1 MTKRIINLLFFIV
14 LNVFAASLSGI
25 IPLFSHSANAEA
37 GLAIL
42 SVTCQPYD
50 GLVVATNDESP
61 DFRIDENTVALFD
74 GDKKIGLSVDECTP
88 VACGEVGIPL
98 DSSFSAPDNLK
109 VVFGKG
115 FAVSENGARLADEEI
130 WIYESFEE
138 EFSLIRFRKESP
150 ADDNPDEFADE
161 SESESLSESE
171 SYSESESE
179 SLSESE
185 SSSES
190 ESESL
195 SESESSSES
204 ESESLPESESSSESE
219 SESLHESESS
229 SESESYSESESEDL
243 PESESSSESES
254 ENLSESESFSESESE
269 SGTDESESLPT
280 SERDS
285 DSESKQD
292 SESLPESESYSDS
305 ESPPTS
311 ESSSDSESPPT
322 SESRTKD
329 ESNRTPTS
337 ENRESGCKSD
347 IYPCMTTGLFATF
360 TASAFIFFN
369 NKKQ

>member
-61 DFRIDENTVALFD
+61 DFRIDENSVALFD
-74 GDKKIGLSVDECTP
+74 GDKKIGLSVGECTP
-88 VACGEVGIPL
+88 VASGEVGIPL
-98 DSSFSAPDNLK
+98 DSSFSAPDKLK

-150 ADDNPDEFADE
+150 ADDDPDEFADESVSEESITESESSSE

-171 SYSESESE
+171 SSSDSESEGLPDSESSSESESE
-179 SLSESE
+179 SLSESESFSESESESLSENE

-204 ESESLPESESSSESE
+204 ESESG
-219 SESLHESESS
+219 
-229 SESESYSESESEDL
+229 
-243 PESESSSESES
+243 
-254 ENLSESESFSESESE
+254 N
-269 SGTDESESLPT
+269 DE
-280 SERDS
+280 
-285 DSESKQD
+285 
-292 SESLPESESYSDS
+292 SESLPESESNPDG
-305 ESPPTS
+305 
-311 ESSSDSESPPT
+311 ESPPT

-337 ENRESGCKSD
+337 ENHESGCKSD

>member
-25 IPLFSHSANAEA
+25 IPLLSHSANAEA

-61 DFRIDENTVALFD
+61 DFRIDENSVALFD
-74 GDKKIGLSVDECTP
+74 GDKKIGLSVGECTP

-98 DSSFSAPDNLK
+98 DSSFSAPDKLK

-150 ADDNPDEFADE
+150 ADDDPDEIADESVSEESITESESSSE
-161 SESESLSESE
+161 SESESLP
-171 SYSESESE
+171 ESESE

-190 ESESL
+190 ESEDL
-195 SESESSSES
+195 PESENYSES
-204 ESESLPESESSSESE
+204 ESESLPESES
-219 SESLHESESS
+219 
-229 SESESYSESESEDL
+229 
-243 PESESSSESES
+243 
-254 ENLSESESFSESESE
+254 FSESES
-269 SGTDESESLPT
+269 GNDESESLPT

-285 DSESKQD
+285 DSESNQD
-292 SESLPESESYSDS
+292 SESMPESEISS
-305 ESPPTS
+305 ES
-311 ESSSDSESPPT
+311 EIPPT

>member
-14 LNVFAASLSGI
+14 LNVFAVSLSGI

-50 GLVVATNDESP
+50 GLIVATNDESP
-61 DFRIDENTVALFD
+61 DFRIDENSVALFD
-74 GDKKIGLSVDECTP
+74 GDKKIGLSVGECTP

-150 ADDNPDEFADE
+150 ADDDPDEFADESVFEESITESESFSE
-161 SESESLSESE
+161 SESESLSESKSSLE
-171 SYSESESE
+171 SESENLSESESSLESESE

-204 ESESLPESESSSESE
+204 ESES
-219 SESLHESESS
+219 
-229 SESESYSESESEDL
+229 ED
-243 PESESSSESES
+243 
-254 ENLSESESFSESESE
+254 
-269 SGTDESESLPT
+269 DESESLPT

-285 DSESKQD
+285 DSESN
-292 SESLPESESYSDS
+292 P
-305 ESPPTS
+305 
-311 ESSSDSESPPT
+311 DSESPPT

-347 IYPCMTTGLFATF
+347 IYPCMTTGLLATF

>member
-25 IPLFSHSANAEA
+25 IPLFSLSANAEA

-74 GDKKIGLSVDECTP
+74 GDKKIGLSVGECTS

-98 DSSFSAPDNLK
+98 DSSFSAPDKLK

-150 ADDNPDEFADE
+150 ADDDPDEFADE
-161 SESESLSESE
+161 SVSEESIT
-171 SYSESESE
+171 
-179 SLSESE
+179 ESE

-190 ESESL
+190 ESES
-195 SESESSSES
+195 
-204 ESESLPESESSSESE
+204 
-219 SESLHESESS
+219 
-229 SESESYSESESEDL
+229 
-243 PESESSSESES
+243 
-254 ENLSESESFSESESE
+254 LSESESFSESESE

-285 DSESKQD
+285 DNESKQD
-292 SESLPESESYSDS
+292 SESLPESESY
-305 ESPPTS
+305 
-311 ESSSDSESPPT
+311 SDSESPPT

-347 IYPCMTTGLFATF
+347 ISPCMTTGLFATF

>member
-74 GDKKIGLSVDECTP
+74 GDKKIGLSVGECTP

-150 ADDNPDEFADE
+150 ADDDPDEIADE
-161 SESESLSESE
+161 SVSEESITESESS
-171 SYSESESE
+171 SESESE

-185 SSSES
+185 NSSES

-204 ESESLPESESSSESE
+204 ESESLHESETSSESE
-219 SESLHESESS
+219 SESLSESESS
-229 SESESYSESESEDL
+229 SENESES
-243 PESESSSESES
+243 
-254 ENLSESESFSESESE
+254 LSESESFSESES
-269 SGTDESESLPT
+269 GNDESESLPT

-285 DSESKQD
+285 DSESNQD
-292 SESLPESESYSDS
+292 SESLPESESYL
-305 ESPPTS
+305 E
-311 ESSSDSESPPT
+311 SESPPT

>member
-25 IPLFSHSANAEA
+25 IPLLSHSANAEA

-74 GDKKIGLSVDECTP
+74 GDKKIGLSVGECTP

-98 DSSFSAPDNLK
+98 DSSFSAPDKLK

-150 ADDNPDEFADE
+150 ADDDPDEFADESVSEESTTESESSSESESEDLPESESSSE

-185 SSSES
+185 SSPESES
-190 ESESL
+190 GNNESESL
-195 SESESSSES
+195 PESESSLES

-219 SESLHESESS
+219 S
-229 SESESYSESESEDL
+229 
-243 PESESSSESES
+243 
-254 ENLSESESFSESESE
+254 
-269 SGTDESESLPT
+269 LPT

-285 DSESKQD
+285 DSESNQD
-292 SESLPESESYSDS
+292 SESLPE
-305 ESPPTS
+305 S

>member
-74 GDKKIGLSVDECTP
+74 GDKKIGLSVGECTP

-98 DSSFSAPDNLK
+98 DSSFSAPDKLK

-150 ADDNPDEFADE
+150 ADDDPDEIADE
-161 SESESLSESE
+161 SVSEESISESESS
-171 SYSESESE
+171 SESESE
-179 SLSESE
+179 SLSENE
-185 SSSES
+185 TSSES

-219 SESLHESESS
+219 SESLSESESS
-229 SESESYSESESEDL
+229 SESESESLSESESSSESESESLSESESSSKSESEDL

-254 ENLSESESFSESESE
+254 E
-269 SGTDESESLPT
+269 SGND
-280 SERDS
+280 
-285 DSESKQD
+285 DSEI
-292 SESLPESESYSDS
+292 
-305 ESPPTS
+305 
-311 ESSSDSESPPT
+311 PPT

>member
-42 SVTCQPYD
+42 SVTCQPDD

-74 GDKKIGLSVDECTP
+74 GDKKIGLSVGECTP

-98 DSSFSAPDNLK
+98 DSSFSAPDKLK

-150 ADDNPDEFADE
+150 ADDDPDKFADE
-161 SESESLSESE
+161 SVFEESITESESSSESESDSLSESE
-171 SYSESESE
+171 SPSESESE
-179 SLSESE
+179 DLPESE
-185 SSSES
+185 NSSES

-204 ESESLPESESSSESE
+204 ESESG
-219 SESLHESESS
+219 
-229 SESESYSESESEDL
+229 
-243 PESESSSESES
+243 
-254 ENLSESESFSESESE
+254 N
-269 SGTDESESLPT
+269 DESESLPT

-285 DSESKQD
+285 DNESNQD
-292 SESLPESESYSDS
+292 SESLPESESSS
-305 ESPPTS
+305 ESESGNDES
-311 ESSSDSESPPT
+311 ESNPDSKIPPT

>member
-50 GLVVATNDESP
+50 GLVVTTNDESP

-74 GDKKIGLSVDECTP
+74 GDKKIGLSVGECTP

-98 DSSFSAPDNLK
+98 DSSFSAPDKLK

-150 ADDNPDEFADE
+150 ADDDPDEFADE
-161 SESESLSESE
+161 SVSEESITESESSSESESEDLPESESSSVSESESLPESE
-171 SYSESESE
+171 SPSESESE

-185 SSSES
+185 SHSES

-195 SESESSSES
+195 PESESSSDSETGNDES
-204 ESESLPESESSSESE
+204 ESLPESESSSDSESNQDSESLPESESSSESE
-219 SESLHESESS
+219 SESGN
-229 SESESYSESESEDL
+229 D
-243 PESESSSESES
+243 
-254 ENLSESESFSESESE
+254 
-269 SGTDESESLPT
+269 
-280 SERDS
+280 
-285 DSESKQD
+285 DSEI
-292 SESLPESESYSDS
+292 
-305 ESPPTS
+305 
-311 ESSSDSESPPT
+311 PPT

-360 TASAFIFFN
+360 TASAFILFN

>member
-74 GDKKIGLSVDECTP
+74 GDKKIGLSVGECTP
-88 VACGEVGIPL
+88 VACGEIGIPL

-150 ADDNPDEFADE
+150 ADDDPDEIADE
-161 SESESLSESE
+161 SVSEESIT
-171 SYSESESE
+171 
-179 SLSESE
+179 ESE
-185 SSSES
+185 SSS
-190 ESESL
+190 
-195 SESESSSES
+195 
-204 ESESLPESESSSESE
+204 
-219 SESLHESESS
+219 
-229 SESESYSESESEDL
+229 
-243 PESESSSESES
+243 
-254 ENLSESESFSESESE
+254 
-269 SGTDESESLPT
+269 
-280 SERDS
+280 
-285 DSESKQD
+285 DSESNQD
-292 SESLPESESYSDS
+292 SESLPE
-305 ESPPTS
+305 S

>member
-74 GDKKIGLSVDECTP
+74 GDKKIGLSVGECTP

-98 DSSFSAPDNLK
+98 DSSFSAPDKLK

-150 ADDNPDEFADE
+150 ADDDPDEFADE
-161 SESESLSESE
+161 SVSEESITESESSSKSESESLSESE
-171 SYSESESE
+171 SFSESESESLPESESSSESESE

-204 ESESLPESESSSESE
+204 ESG
-219 SESLHESESS
+219 
-229 SESESYSESESEDL
+229 
-243 PESESSSESES
+243 
-254 ENLSESESFSESESE
+254 N
-269 SGTDESESLPT
+269 DESESLPT

-285 DSESKQD
+285 DSESNQD
-292 SESLPESESYSDS
+292 SESLSE
-305 ESPPTS
+305 S

>member
-98 DSSFSAPDNLK
+98 DSSFSAPDKLK

-150 ADDNPDEFADE
+150 ADDDPDEIADE
-161 SESESLSESE
+161 SVSEESIT
-171 SYSESESE
+171 
-179 SLSESE
+179 ESE

-195 SESESSSES
+195 SVSESSSESESEGLPESESYSES

-219 SESLHESESS
+219 SESL
-229 SESESYSESESEDL
+229 
-243 PESESSSESES
+243 P
-254 ENLSESESFSESESE
+254 ESESFSESESE
-269 SGTDESESLPT
+269 SRNDESESLPT

-285 DSESKQD
+285 DSESNQD
-292 SESLPESESYSDS
+292 SESLPESES
-305 ESPPTS
+305 
-311 ESSSDSESPPT
+311 SSDSEISPT

-337 ENRESGCKSD
+337 EHRESGCKSD

>member
-74 GDKKIGLSVDECTP
+74 GDKKIGLSVGECTP

-98 DSSFSAPDNLK
+98 DSSFSAPDKLK

-130 WIYESFEE
+130 WIYESFKE

-150 ADDNPDEFADE
+150 ADDDPDEIADE
-161 SESESLSESE
+161 SVSEESIT
-171 SYSESESE
+171 
-179 SLSESE
+179 ESE

-204 ESESLPESESSSESE
+204 ESESLSESE
-219 SESLHESESS
+219 NS
-229 SESESYSESESEDL
+229 SESESEDL

-254 ENLSESESFSESESE
+254 ESLPESESFSESESE
-269 SGTDESESLPT
+269 SLSESESSSESESESLPESESYSESESESGNDESESLPT

-292 SESLPESESYSDS
+292 SENLPESES
-305 ESPPTS
+305 
-311 ESSSDSESPPT
+311 SSDGESPPT

>member
-61 DFRIDENTVALFD
+61 DFRIDENSVALFD
-74 GDKKIGLSVDECTP
+74 GDKKIGLSVGECTP
-88 VACGEVGIPL
+88 VASGEVGIPL
-98 DSSFSAPDNLK
+98 DSSFSAPDKLK

-150 ADDNPDEFADE
+150 ADDDPDEFADE
-161 SESESLSESE
+161 SVSEESIT
-171 SYSESESE
+171 
-179 SLSESE
+179 ESE

-219 SESLHESESS
+219 SESLS
-229 SESESYSESESEDL
+229 
-243 PESESSSESES
+243 ESESSSESES
-254 ENLSESESFSESESE
+254 E
-269 SGTDESESLPT
+269 SGNDE
-280 SERDS
+280 
-285 DSESKQD
+285 
-292 SESLPESESYSDS
+292 SESLPESESNPDG
-305 ESPPTS
+305 
-311 ESSSDSESPPT
+311 ESPPT

-337 ENRESGCKSD
+337 ENHESGCKSD

>member
-74 GDKKIGLSVDECTP
+74 GDKKIGLSVGECTP

-98 DSSFSAPDNLK
+98 DSSFSAPDKLK

-150 ADDNPDEFADE
+150 ADDDPDEFADE
-161 SESESLSESE
+161 SVSEESIT
-171 SYSESESE
+171 
-179 SLSESE
+179 ESE

-204 ESESLPESESSSESE
+204 ESG
-219 SESLHESESS
+219 
-229 SESESYSESESEDL
+229 
-243 PESESSSESES
+243 
-254 ENLSESESFSESESE
+254 N
-269 SGTDESESLPT
+269 DESESLPT

-285 DSESKQD
+285 DNESN
-292 SESLPESESYSDS
+292 LDS
-305 ESPPTS
+305 ESPPESENSS
-311 ESSSDSESPPT
+311 ESEIPPT

>member
-74 GDKKIGLSVDECTP
+74 GDKKIGLSVGECTP
-88 VACGEVGIPL
+88 VACGEIGIPL
-98 DSSFSAPDNLK
+98 DSSFSAPDKLK

-150 ADDNPDEFADE
+150 ADDDPDEIADESVSKESITESESFSE
-161 SESESLSESE
+161 SESESLPESE
-171 SYSESESE
+171 SSSESESE

-204 ESESLPESESSSESE
+204 ESESL
-219 SESLHESESS
+219 
-229 SESESYSESESEDL
+229 
-243 PESESSSESES
+243 
-254 ENLSESESFSESESE
+254 SESESFSESES
-269 SGTDESESLPT
+269 GNDESESLPT
-280 SERDS
+280 SERD
-285 DSESKQD
+285 
-292 SESLPESESYSDS
+292 
-305 ESPPTS
+305 
-311 ESSSDSESPPT
+311 SDSESPPT

>member
-74 GDKKIGLSVDECTP
+74 GDKKIGLSVGACSP

-98 DSSFSAPDNLK
+98 DSSFSAPDKLK

-150 ADDNPDEFADE
+150 ADDDPDEIADE
-161 SESESLSESE
+161 SVSEESITESESF
-171 SYSESESE
+171 SESESE
-179 SLSESE
+179 SLP
-185 SSSES
+185 
-190 ESESL
+190 
-195 SESESSSES
+195 ESESSSES

-219 SESLHESESS
+219 SESGN
-229 SESESYSESESEDL
+229 D
-243 PESESSSESES
+243 
-254 ENLSESESFSESESE
+254 
-269 SGTDESESLPT
+269 
-280 SERDS
+280 
-285 DSESKQD
+285 DSEI
-292 SESLPESESYSDS
+292 
-305 ESPPTS
+305 
-311 ESSSDSESPPT
+311 PPT

>member
-25 IPLFSHSANAEA
+25 IPLFSLSANAEA

-74 GDKKIGLSVDECTP
+74 GDKKIGLSVGECTP

-98 DSSFSAPDNLK
+98 DSSFSAPDKLK

-150 ADDNPDEFADE
+150 ADDDPDEFADE
-161 SESESLSESE
+161 SVSEESIT
-171 SYSESESE
+171 
-179 SLSESE
+179 ESE

-195 SESESSSES
+195 SENETSSESESESLSESESSLES

-219 SESLHESESS
+219 SES
-229 SESESYSESESEDL
+229 
-243 PESESSSESES
+243 
-254 ENLSESESFSESESE
+254 LSESESFSESESE

-285 DSESKQD
+285 DNESKQD
-292 SESLPESESYSDS
+292 SESLPESESY
-305 ESPPTS
+305 
-311 ESSSDSESPPT
+311 SDSESPPT

-347 IYPCMTTGLFATF
+347 ISPCMTTGLFATF

>member
-74 GDKKIGLSVDECTP
+74 GDKKIGLSVGECTP

-98 DSSFSAPDNLK
+98 DSSFSAPDKLK

-150 ADDNPDEFADE
+150 ADDDPDEFADE
-161 SESESLSESE
+161 SVSEESTT
-171 SYSESESE
+171 
-179 SLSESE
+179 
-185 SSSES
+185 
-190 ESESL
+190 
-195 SESESSSES
+195 ESESSSES

-219 SESLHESESS
+219 SESL
-229 SESESYSESESEDL
+229 
-243 PESESSSESES
+243 
-254 ENLSESESFSESESE
+254 SESESFSESESE
-269 SGTDESESLPT
+269 SLSESESSSESESESGNDESESPPT

-292 SESLPESESYSDS
+292 SES
-305 ESPPTS
+305 PPTS
-311 ESSSDSESPPT
+311 EG
-322 SESRTKD
+322 RTKD

-337 ENRESGCKSD
+337 ETRESGCKSD
-347 IYPCMTTGLFATF
+347 ISPCMTTGLFATF

>member
-74 GDKKIGLSVDECTP
+74 GDKKIGLSVGECMP
-88 VACGEVGIPL
+88 VASGEVGIPL

-150 ADDNPDEFADE
+150 ADDDPDEFADE
-161 SESESLSESE
+161 SVFEESITESESSSDSESESLSESKSSLE
-171 SYSESESE
+171 SESENLSESESSLESESE

-195 SESESSSES
+195 SESESS
-204 ESESLPESESSSESE
+204 L
-219 SESLHESESS
+219 
-229 SESESYSESESEDL
+229 
-243 PESESSSESES
+243 
-254 ENLSESESFSESESE
+254 ESE
-269 SGTDESESLPT
+269 SGNDESESLPT

-285 DSESKQD
+285 DSESNQD
-292 SESLPESESYSDS
+292 SESLPE
-305 ESPPTS
+305 S

-329 ESNRTPTS
+329 ESNHIPTS

>member
-37 GLAIL
+37 GLEIL

-61 DFRIDENTVALFD
+61 DFRIDENSVALFD
-74 GDKKIGLSVDECTP
+74 GDKKIGLSVGECTP

-115 FAVSENGARLADEEI
+115 FAVSENGAQLADEEI

-150 ADDNPDEFADE
+150 ADDDPDEFADE
-161 SESESLSESE
+161 SVSEESIT
-171 SYSESESE
+171 
-179 SLSESE
+179 
-185 SSSES
+185 
-190 ESESL
+190 
-195 SESESSSES
+195 ESESSSES

-219 SESLHESESS
+219 SESLP
-229 SESESYSESESEDL
+229 ESESYSVSESESL
-243 PESESSSESES
+243 SESESSSESES
-254 ENLSESESFSESESE
+254 E
-269 SGTDESESLPT
+269 SGNDESESLPT

-285 DSESKQD
+285 DSESNQD
-292 SESLPESESYSDS
+292 SESLPESES
-305 ESPPTS
+305 
-311 ESSSDSESPPT
+311 SSDSEIPPT

>member
-37 GLAIL
+37 GLEIL

-61 DFRIDENTVALFD
+61 DFRIDENSVALFD
-74 GDKKIGLSVDECTP
+74 GDKKIGLSVGECSP

-150 ADDNPDEFADE
+150 ADDDPDEFADE
-161 SESESLSESE
+161 SVSEESITESESFSESEPESLSESESTSESESHSESE

-179 SLSESE
+179 SLP
-185 SSSES
+185 
-190 ESESL
+190 
-195 SESESSSES
+195 ESESSSES

-219 SESLHESESS
+219 SESG
-229 SESESYSESESEDL
+229 
-243 PESESSSESES
+243 
-254 ENLSESESFSESESE
+254 N
-269 SGTDESESLPT
+269 DE
-280 SERDS
+280 
-285 DSESKQD
+285 
-292 SESLPESESYSDS
+292 SESLPESECDSDS
-305 ESPPTS
+305 ESIPDGESDSDGESLPEN
-311 ESSSDSESPPT
+311 ESSSDGEIPPT

-329 ESNRTPTS
+329 ESNRTPTP

>member
-1 MTKRIINLLFFIV
+1 MKLYSYCCIIYKKIKFFTFKNDEKNNKLNIFYF

-74 GDKKIGLSVDECTP
+74 GDKKIGLSVGECTP

-150 ADDNPDEFADE
+150 ADDDPDEIADESVSEESITESESSSESESESLSESENSSE

-171 SYSESESE
+171 SSSESESESLHESETSSESESE

-195 SESESSSES
+195 SESES
-204 ESESLPESESSSESE
+204 
-219 SESLHESESS
+219 
-229 SESESYSESESEDL
+229 
-243 PESESSSESES
+243 
-254 ENLSESESFSESESE
+254 FSESES
-269 SGTDESESLPT
+269 GNDESESLPT

-285 DSESKQD
+285 DSESNQD
-292 SESLPESESYSDS
+292 SESLPESESYL
-305 ESPPTS
+305 E
-311 ESSSDSESPPT
+311 SESPPT

>member
-61 DFRIDENTVALFD
+61 DFRIDENSVALFD
-74 GDKKIGLSVDECTP
+74 GDKKIGLSVGECTP
-88 VACGEVGIPL
+88 VASGEVGIPL
-98 DSSFSAPDNLK
+98 DSSFSAPDKLK

-150 ADDNPDEFADE
+150 ADDDPDEFADE
-161 SESESLSESE
+161 SVSEESITESESS
-171 SYSESESE
+171 SESESE

-195 SESESSSES
+195 SESESFSES
-204 ESESLPESESSSESE
+204 ESES
-219 SESLHESESS
+219 
-229 SESESYSESESEDL
+229 
-243 PESESSSESES
+243 
-254 ENLSESESFSESESE
+254 LSESESFSESESE
-269 SGTDESESLPT
+269 SLSENESSSESESESL
-280 SERDS
+280 
-285 DSESKQD
+285 SESESSSESESESGND
-292 SESLPESESYSDS
+292 ESESLPESESNPDG
-305 ESPPTS
+305 
-311 ESSSDSESPPT
+311 ESPPT

-337 ENRESGCKSD
+337 ENHESGCKSD

>member
-74 GDKKIGLSVDECTP
+74 GDKKIGLSVGECSP

-150 ADDNPDEFADE
+150 ADDDPDEIADE
-161 SESESLSESE
+161 SVSEESIT
-171 SYSESESE
+171 
-179 SLSESE
+179 ESE

-195 SESESSSES
+195 SESENSSES
-204 ESESLPESESSSESE
+204 ESES
-219 SESLHESESS
+219 
-229 SESESYSESESEDL
+229 
-243 PESESSSESES
+243 
-254 ENLSESESFSESESE
+254 LSESESFSESESE
-269 SGTDESESLPT
+269 SLSESKSSLESESGNDESESLPT

-285 DSESKQD
+285 DSESNQD
-292 SESLPESESYSDS
+292 SESLPESESNPDG
-305 ESPPTS
+305 ESL
-311 ESSSDSESPPT
+311 PT

>member
-61 DFRIDENTVALFD
+61 DFRIDENSVALFD
-74 GDKKIGLSVDECTP
+74 GDKKIGLSVGECTP

-115 FAVSENGARLADEEI
+115 FVVSENGARLADEEI

-150 ADDNPDEFADE
+150 ADDDPDEFADE
-161 SESESLSESE
+161 SVSEESITESESSSEG
-171 SYSESESE
+171 ESE

-195 SESESSSES
+195 SESESFSES

-219 SESLHESESS
+219 SESLSESEGSSESESESLSESESS
-229 SESESYSESESEDL
+229 SKSESEDL

-254 ENLSESESFSESESE
+254 E
-269 SGTDESESLPT
+269 SGND
-280 SERDS
+280 
-285 DSESKQD
+285 DSEI
-292 SESLPESESYSDS
+292 
-305 ESPPTS
+305 
-311 ESSSDSESPPT
+311 PPT

>member
-25 IPLFSHSANAEA
+25 FPLFSHSANAEA

-61 DFRIDENTVALFD
+61 DFRIDENAVAFFD
-74 GDKKIGLSVDECTP
+74 GDKKIGLSVGECTP

-98 DSSFSAPDNLK
+98 DSSFSAPDKLK

-150 ADDNPDEFADE
+150 ADDDPDEIADE
-161 SESESLSESE
+161 SVSKESIT
-171 SYSESESE
+171 
-179 SLSESE
+179 ESE

-204 ESESLPESESSSESE
+204 ESESESLPESESSSE
-219 SESLHESESS
+219 
-229 SESESYSESESEDL
+229 
-243 PESESSSESES
+243 
-254 ENLSESESFSESESE
+254 
-269 SGTDESESLPT
+269 
-280 SERDS
+280 
-285 DSESKQD
+285 
-292 SESLPESESYSDS
+292 
-305 ESPPTS
+305 
-311 ESSSDSESPPT
+311 SESPPT

>member
-61 DFRIDENTVALFD
+61 DFRIDENSVALFD
-74 GDKKIGLSVDECTP
+74 GDKKIGLSVGECTP

-98 DSSFSAPDNLK
+98 DSSFSAPDKLK

-150 ADDNPDEFADE
+150 ADDDPDEIADESVSEESITESESSSE
-161 SESESLSESE
+161 SESESLPESE
-171 SYSESESE
+171 SFSESESE
-179 SLSESE
+179 SLSENE

-204 ESESLPESESSSESE
+204 ESESG
-219 SESLHESESS
+219 
-229 SESESYSESESEDL
+229 
-243 PESESSSESES
+243 
-254 ENLSESESFSESESE
+254 N
-269 SGTDESESLPT
+269 DE
-280 SERDS
+280 
-285 DSESKQD
+285 
-292 SESLPESESYSDS
+292 SESLPESESNPDG
-305 ESPPTS
+305 
-311 ESSSDSESPPT
+311 ESPPT

-347 IYPCMTTGLFATF
+347 IYPCMTTGLLATF

>member
-61 DFRIDENTVALFD
+61 DFRIDENSVALFD
-74 GDKKIGLSVDECTP
+74 GDKKIGLSVGECTP

-98 DSSFSAPDNLK
+98 DSSFSAPDKLK

-150 ADDNPDEFADE
+150 ADDDPDEFAEESITE
-161 SESESLSESE
+161 SESSSESEPESLPESE

-179 SLSESE
+179 SLPESE

-204 ESESLPESESSSESE
+204 ESG
-219 SESLHESESS
+219 
-229 SESESYSESESEDL
+229 
-243 PESESSSESES
+243 
-254 ENLSESESFSESESE
+254 N
-269 SGTDESESLPT
+269 DESESLPT

-285 DSESKQD
+285 DSESNQD
-292 SESLPESESYSDS
+292 SESLPESESSSESESESGNDDS
-305 ESPPTS
+305 EI
-311 ESSSDSESPPT
+311 PPT

>member
-74 GDKKIGLSVDECTP
+74 GDKKIGLSVGECTP

-98 DSSFSAPDNLK
+98 DSSFSAPDKLK

-150 ADDNPDEFADE
+150 ADDDPDEFADE
-161 SESESLSESE
+161 SVSEESIT
-171 SYSESESE
+171 
-179 SLSESE
+179 ESE

-204 ESESLPESESSSESE
+204 ESG
-219 SESLHESESS
+219 
-229 SESESYSESESEDL
+229 
-243 PESESSSESES
+243 
-254 ENLSESESFSESESE
+254 N
-269 SGTDESESLPT
+269 DESESLPT

-285 DSESKQD
+285 DSESNQD
-292 SESLPESESYSDS
+292 SESLPESESYSES
-305 ESPPTS
+305 EI
-311 ESSSDSESPPT
+311 PPT

>member
-74 GDKKIGLSVDECTP
+74 GDKKIGLSVGECTP

-98 DSSFSAPDNLK
+98 DSSFSAPDKLK

-150 ADDNPDEFADE
+150 ADNDPDEFADE
-161 SESESLSESE
+161 SVSEESI
-171 SYSESESE
+171 
-179 SLSESE
+179 SESE

-204 ESESLPESESSSESE
+204 ELESLPESENSSESESESLPESENSSERESESLSESESSSESE
-219 SESLHESESS
+219 SESG
-229 SESESYSESESEDL
+229 
-243 PESESSSESES
+243 
-254 ENLSESESFSESESE
+254 N
-269 SGTDESESLPT
+269 DESESLPT

-285 DSESKQD
+285 DSESNQD
-292 SESLPESESYSDS
+292 SESLPESES
-305 ESPPTS
+305 
-311 ESSSDSESPPT
+311 SSDSEIPPT

>member
-25 IPLFSHSANAEA
+25 IPLFSLSANAEA

-98 DSSFSAPDNLK
+98 DSSFSAPDKLK

-138 EFSLIRFRKESP
+138 EFSLIRFRKESS
-150 ADDNPDEFADE
+150 ADDDPDEFADE
-161 SESESLSESE
+161 SVSEESIT
-171 SYSESESE
+171 
-179 SLSESE
+179 
-185 SSSES
+185 
-190 ESESL
+190 
-195 SESESSSES
+195 
-204 ESESLPESESSSESE
+204 ESESSSESE

-229 SESESYSESESEDL
+229 LESESESSSESESFSESESEDL

-311 ESSSDSESPPT
+311 ES
-322 SESRTKD
+322 RTKD

-347 IYPCMTTGLFATF
+347 ISPCMTTGLFATF

>member
-74 GDKKIGLSVDECTP
+74 GDKKIGLSVGECTP

-98 DSSFSAPDNLK
+98 DSSFSAPDKLK

-115 FAVSENGARLADEEI
+115 FAVSENGTRLADEEI

-150 ADDNPDEFADE
+150 ADDDPDEIADESVSEESITESESSSESESESLSESESSSESESESLSESENSSESESESLSESENSSE

-185 SSSES
+185 SSPESES
-190 ESESL
+190 GNDESESL
-195 SESESSSES
+195 PTSERDSD
-204 ESESLPESESSSESE
+204 SESLPESESSSESE
-219 SESLHESESS
+219 SES
-229 SESESYSESESEDL
+229 ED
-243 PESESSSESES
+243 
-254 ENLSESESFSESESE
+254 
-269 SGTDESESLPT
+269 DESESNP
-280 SERDS
+280 DG
-285 DSESKQD
+285 
-292 SESLPESESYSDS
+292 
-305 ESPPTS
+305 
-311 ESSSDSESPPT
+311 ESPPT

>member
-74 GDKKIGLSVDECTP
+74 GDKKIGLSVGECTP

-98 DSSFSAPDNLK
+98 DSSFSAPDKLK
-109 VVFGKG
+109 VIFGKG

-150 ADDNPDEFADE
+150 ADDDPDEFADE
-161 SESESLSESE
+161 SVSEESITESESSSESESESLPESESFSESKSESLSESE
-171 SYSESESE
+171 SPSESESE

-195 SESESSSES
+195 SESES
-204 ESESLPESESSSESE
+204 
-219 SESLHESESS
+219 
-229 SESESYSESESEDL
+229 Y
-243 PESESSSESES
+243 
-254 ENLSESESFSESESE
+254 SESESE
-269 SGTDESESLPT
+269 SGNDESESLPT

-285 DSESKQD
+285 DSESNQD
-292 SESLPESESYSDS
+292 SESLPESESNPDG
-305 ESPPTS
+305 
-311 ESSSDSESPPT
+311 ESPPT

>member
-25 IPLFSHSANAEA
+25 IHLFSHSANAEA

-74 GDKKIGLSVDECTP
+74 GDKKIGFSVGECAP

-98 DSSFSAPDNLK
+98 DSSFSAPDKLK

-150 ADDNPDEFADE
+150 ADDDPDEFADE
-161 SESESLSESE
+161 SVFEESITESESS
-171 SYSESESE
+171 SESESE

-195 SESESSSES
+195 SESESYSES
-204 ESESLPESESSSESE
+204 ESESLSESKSS
-219 SESLHESESS
+219 L
-229 SESESYSESESEDL
+229 
-243 PESESSSESES
+243 
-254 ENLSESESFSESESE
+254 ESE
-269 SGTDESESLPT
+269 SGNDESESLPT

-292 SESLPESESYSDS
+292 SESLPESES
-305 ESPPTS
+305 
-311 ESSSDSESPPT
+311 SSDSESLPT

>member
-61 DFRIDENTVALFD
+61 DFKIDENSVALFD
-74 GDKKIGLSVDECTP
+74 GDKKIGLSVGECSP

-150 ADDNPDEFADE
+150 TDDDPDELADESVSKEIITESESSSDDE
-161 SESESLSESE
+161 SESLP
-171 SYSESESE
+171 
-179 SLSESE
+179 ESE

-204 ESESLPESESSSESE
+204 ESESG
-219 SESLHESESS
+219 
-229 SESESYSESESEDL
+229 
-243 PESESSSESES
+243 
-254 ENLSESESFSESESE
+254 N
-269 SGTDESESLPT
+269 DESESLP
-280 SERDS
+280 EN
-285 DSESKQD
+285 
-292 SESLPESESYSDS
+292 
-305 ESPPTS
+305 
-311 ESSSDSESPPT
+311 ESSSDGEIPPT

>member
-37 GLAIL
+37 GLEIL

-61 DFRIDENTVALFD
+61 DFRIDENSVALFD
-74 GDKKIGLSVDECTP
+74 GDKKIGLSVGECTP

-161 SESESLSESE
+161 SVSEESIT
-171 SYSESESE
+171 
-179 SLSESE
+179 
-185 SSSES
+185 
-190 ESESL
+190 
-195 SESESSSES
+195 ESESSSES

-219 SESLHESESS
+219 SESL
-229 SESESYSESESEDL
+229 SESESYSESESESLSESESSPESESGNNESESLPESESPLESESESL
-243 PESESSSESES
+243 PESESSS
-254 ENLSESESFSESESE
+254 
-269 SGTDESESLPT
+269 ESESLPT

-285 DSESKQD
+285 DSESNQD
-292 SESLPESESYSDS
+292 SESLPE
-305 ESPPTS
+305 S

>member
-61 DFRIDENTVALFD
+61 DFRIAENTVALFD
-74 GDKKIGLSVDECTP
+74 GDKKIGLSVGECTP

-98 DSSFSAPDNLK
+98 DSSFSAPDKLK

-150 ADDNPDEFADE
+150 ADDDPDEIADE
-161 SESESLSESE
+161 SVSEESISESENSSESESKDLPESE
-171 SYSESESE
+171 SSSESESE
-179 SLSESE
+179 SLPESE
-185 SSSES
+185 SYSEG

-204 ESESLPESESSSESE
+204 ESESLPESESY
-219 SESLHESESS
+219 L
-229 SESESYSESESEDL
+229 
-243 PESESSSESES
+243 
-254 ENLSESESFSESESE
+254 ESESE
-269 SGTDESESLPT
+269 SGNDESESLPT

-285 DSESKQD
+285 DSESNQD
-292 SESLPESESYSDS
+292 SESLPE
-305 ESPPTS
+305 S

>member
-74 GDKKIGLSVDECTP
+74 GDKKIGLSVGECTP

-98 DSSFSAPDNLK
+98 DSSFSAPDKLK

-115 FAVSENGARLADEEI
+115 FAVSENGTRLADEEI

-150 ADDNPDEFADE
+150 ADDDPDEIADESVSEESITESESFSE
-161 SESESLSESE
+161 SESESLP
-171 SYSESESE
+171 ESE

-195 SESESSSES
+195 SESENSSES
-204 ESESLPESESSSESE
+204 ESKDLPESESSSESE
-219 SESLHESESS
+219 SESG
-229 SESESYSESESEDL
+229 
-243 PESESSSESES
+243 
-254 ENLSESESFSESESE
+254 N
-269 SGTDESESLPT
+269 DESESLPT

-285 DSESKQD
+285 DSESNQD
-292 SESLPESESYSDS
+292 SESLPESES
-305 ESPPTS
+305 
-311 ESSSDSESPPT
+311 SSDSEISPT